1 MNPYDFSSL
10 TNPKIQQDWR
20 ETQNHG
26 YNSGLDYSLS
36 RTVFRLFSAFD
47 KSTRRRR

>member
-10 TNPKIQQDWR
+10 IDPRIQPDWR
-20 ETQNHG
+20 EKQKHS

-36 RTVFRLFSAFD
+36 RTIFRLFSAFD
-47 KSTRRRR
+47 GTPRGR